1 MSREAFTA
9 EHMHYVLYVG
19 FVFLFTTDALAFWV
33 CSGLLLEMK
42 FGYFVFE
49 LVVGFFVVV
58 KEPLGVAV
66 CKRVSWCFCC
76 VG

>member
-49 LVVGFFVVV
+49 LVVGFFVGV
-58 KEPLGVAV
+58 KEQY
-66 CKRVSWCFCC
+66 FEEEME
-76 VG
+76 